1 MRNILYY
8 LSLVGLLLTIVP
20 AIVFVAGQ
28 LEREQVKFAML
39 WGMILWYGC
48 SLTRSLL
55 SPSDS

>member
-39 WGMILWYGC
+39 WGMVLWYGC
-48 SLTRSLL
+48 SLVRSLL